1 MFHNLRT
8 HIKQL
13 SEDKSQEKYNH
24 FLNHLVI
31 NVLTT
36 QFSLFSSKGYF
47 FFLYYASL
55 LFQLFY
61 NSIPENYF
69 WALTVL
75 KFLKNSDSQ

>member
-1 MFHNLRT
+1 MYLQHSFR
-8 HIKQL
+8 
-13 SEDKSQEKYNH
+13 Y
-24 FLNHLVI
+24 
-31 NVLTT
+31 
-36 QFSLFSSKGYF
+36 SLQTVMF

-69 WALTVL
+69 WALIVL